1 MNRRTRLFVLALT
14 TPLVLFTVVGG
25 LLGQQAPP
33 PGTYAHL
40 RVFDDV
46 VSLIFGNY
54 VEEPAPEGVLDGA
67 MRGLA
72 DALDPDSSFLAAEEV
87 KAIEAGTPPPDGH
100 TGLSLTRQFYLR
112 VVAAQPGSP
121 AYAAGLHTGDYVRAI
136 DGASTRHMTLYEGER
151 LLRGPVGSTVTL
163 TVLRGTA
170 IDTHDVTLTRAPRPS
185 GAVSGRLA
193 APGVGLVRVASFG
206 ERTVADVRR
215 QITQLQGAGASS
227 LIVDVRHTADGEPAA
242 GAELARL
249 FVAKGTLAIKESR
262 GGTQDTLEAASG
274 DGAVTLPVTILTTNG
289 TSQAAEVFAAALV
302 DNDRAVIVGER
313 TLGRAAAQKL
323 IKLPDGTGLWLTH
336 QRWLSPNG
344 TAIHGTGL
352 TPEVAVSEPDF
363 EFGAPRPQD
372 DPILD
377 RALER
382 IATPAAA

>member
-1 MNRRTRLFVLALT
+1 
-14 TPLVLFTVVGG
+14 
-25 LLGQQAPP
+25 
-33 PGTYAHL
+33 
-40 RVFDDV
+40 
-46 VSLIFGNY
+46 
-54 VEEPAPEGVLDGA
+54 
-67 MRGLA
+67 
-72 DALDPDSSFLAAEEV
+72 
-87 KAIEAGTPPPDGH
+87 
-100 TGLSLTRQFYLR
+100 
-112 VVAAQPGSP
+112 
-121 AYAAGLHTGDYVRAI
+121 
-136 DGASTRHMTLYEGER
+136 
-151 LLRGPVGSTVTL
+151 
-163 TVLRGTA
+163 
-170 IDTHDVTLTRAPRPS
+170 
-185 GAVSGRLA
+185 
-193 APGVGLVRVASFG
+193 
-206 ERTVADVRR
+206 
-215 QITQLQGAGASS
+215 
-227 LIVDVRHTADGEPAA
+227 VRHTADGDPAT

-262 GGTQDTLEAASG
+262 GGAQDTLEAASG

-352 TPEVAVSEPDF
+352 TPEVAVSEPEF